1 MCLSSRLLDSKK
13 TNMDDTTQKKLIK
26 FGFKFGKNGTHS
38 SRTIMFKEI
47 QALFSSTQA
56 TATIEQYQS
65 EVINYNC
72 LNKSTANTRKLT
84 FRHLKDLYALDD
96 QFPLFRV
103 LRKLWEI
110 EPDAQAILA
119 LQLAYAR
126 DPLFRMSSDCILS
139 HKPGEQVHREEI
151 EEILKKDDPER
162 FSPASLKSFAQ
173 NINSSWTQT
182 GFLKGK
188 GRKIRQIPTISAINV
203 IFALFQGHLYG
214 LSGERL
220 FNSPWIKVLNTPV
233 ERLQE
238 LASAASYRG
247 LIDYKQSGGVV
258 DVRFNDFLK
267 PEEQLLLESWN
278 HE

>member
-1 MCLSSRLLDSKK
+1 
-13 TNMDDTTQKKLIK
+13 MDDTTQKLLTQ
-26 FGFKFGKNGTHS
+26 FGFKFGRNGAHS
-38 SRTIMFKEI
+38 SRTIMLKEI

-56 TATIEQYQS
+56 TAKLEQYQS
-65 EVINYNC
+65 EIIDYNC

-84 FRHLKDLYALDD
+84 LRHLKDLYALDD

-103 LRKLWEI
+103 LRQLWEI

-139 HKPGEQVHREEI
+139 HKPGEQIHREEI
-151 EEILKKDDPER
+151 EEILKKDDLER

-173 NINSSWTQT
+173 NINSSWTQS
-182 GFLKGK
+182 GYLKGK

-203 IFALFQGHLYG
+203 IFAMFQGHIYG

-220 FNSPWIKVLNTPV
+220 FNSPWIKILNTPT

-247 LIDYKQSGGVV
+247 LIDYKQSGGVI

-267 PEEQLLLESWN
+267 PEEQQLLQELQQDMSKET
-278 HE
+278 